1 MQLTLGNQTTLNILK
16 AQDNRQH
23 FKKGL
28 DLHFYKTHVV
38 NSFFHKRDLQVLL
51 EEGPAEGGRGEKK
64 AIFSLCL
71 SLNHHCV
78 QTYFSNSSLVM

>member
-1 MQLTLGNQTTLNILK
+1 MQLTRVNQTTLNILK

-28 DLHFYKTHVV
+28 GLHFGLKTHVV
-38 NSFFHKRDLQVLL
+38 NSFLHKRDLRVLL

-64 AIFSLCL
+64 AIF
-71 SLNHHCV
+71 HCA
-78 QTYFSNSSLVM
+78 FH